1 METTRPFRSED
12 YDACRDAILDA
23 CRDRAAAD
31 RVSSRDIVLPEA
43 PKEIETTPDSDAAK
57 AAMIRA
63 IATFAEKLGL
73 THADVRRRYRPMRQK
88 AWERFNREGEEYRFS
103 LMRTFQ
109 IADALGVRIVARQ
122 VREDLIELQVV
133 K

>member
-23 CRDRAAAD
+23 CRDRATAD
-31 RVSSRDIVLPEA
+31 CLVSRQVILPIA
-43 PKEIETTPDSDAAK
+43 PKEIETTRDSDAAK
-57 AAMIRA
+57 AVVIQA
-63 IATFAEKLGL
+63 IAAFAEKRGMS
-73 THADVRRRYRPMRQK
+73 ADDVRKRYRPMRQK
-88 AWERFNREGEEYRFS
+88 IWERFCREGEEYRFS

-109 IADALGVRIVARQ
+109 IADALGVRIVAKQ